1 MATVDRA
8 RTQVSAASEAWRLIF
23 EYFLSLDPYLDEIA
37 GEFGLSDSQG
47 HALVL
52 LEPGAGLPMH
62 ELAERLH
69 CHASN
74 VTAIVDALEAR
85 GVVERRAAV
94 HDRRVKM
101 VALTDA
107 GAELRGRALERLFR
121 PPPGIA
127 GLSPDDQRAL
137 RDIMRRV
144 AGA

>member
-1 MATVDRA
+1 MAAIEQRRA
-8 RTQVSAASEAWRLIF
+8 VSAASEAWRLMF
-23 EYFLSLDPYLDEIA
+23 EYFVSLDPYLEDIA

-52 LEPGAGLPMH
+52 LEPGGGLPMH

-85 GVVERRAAV
+85 GLVERRPGER
-94 HDRRVKM
+94 DRRVKI
-101 VALTDA
+101 VALTGA
-107 GAELRGRALERLFR
+107 GAELRARALERLFR

-127 GLSPDDQRAL
+127 ELSAADQRAL
-137 RDIMRRV
+137 RDILRRV
-144 AGA
+144 VGA